1 MKISIKW
8 KSFGV
13 FSIVHIKK
21 QTWEA
26 TGWSSNIAGAN
37 FSRLKKIY
45 GEDVVNKIKS
55 CRFYYKESINKR
67 ARQQGEK
74 GDKFKTYALDLLTA
88 STQGSYNAHKNKI
101 EDFIKENES
110 SFINWWL
117 KWWDE
122 RRKYI
127 FQEFKDYKDPW
138 CNQVQVIHKGWI

>member
-26 TGWSSNIAGAN
+26 TGCSSNIAGAN

-88 STQGSYNAHKNKI
+88 STQGSYNAHKSKI